1 MPTPRKKYLAKFI
14 DIVYHVVM
22 NNINYAWAA
31 GFMDG
36 EGTITLKRTKS
47 RFTVNRI
54 HYQPFVSIGQANH
67 VGHYNA
73 IRKMQLL
80 FGGSVSRYQGSTPR
94 LETLQWTIVSRQA
107 VECLKK
113 IRPFLVIKDRH
124 DDLLISYYKD
134 AGKKAKGY
142 RLTDDEL
149 SKREKI
155 WSELRSINQKGKLHL
170 QRLSEITPNER

>member
-67 VGHYNA
+67 VEVLFQGIKVAHQDLKLFNG
-73 IRKMQLL
+73 LL
-80 FGGSVSRYQGSTPR
+80 CLDKQSSVLKR
-94 LETLQWTIVSRQA
+94 LDL
-107 VECLKK
+107 
-113 IRPFLVIKDRH
+113 FL
-124 DDLLISYYKD
+124 S
-134 AGKKAKGY
+134 
-142 RLTDDEL
+142 
-149 SKREKI
+149 
-155 WSELRSINQKGKLHL
+155 
-170 QRLSEITPNER
+170 